1 MEIKSKS
8 ILSVLS
14 ILFFLSMSL
23 ASCHREHNHAPK
35 EKGKGNCM
43 AKKDS
48 TNSTNGSGSATCDTG
63 VTVTLRNNI
72 CGVGLWGSFVLELE
86 NGDIVQPWASD
97 SADLAKMELK
107 DGQKIKVSFSEMQKD
122 NRYDNVITCAAIG
135 AYSDK
140 IKAVVKV
147 NCAKL
152 II

>member
-23 ASCHREHNHAPK
+23 ASCHEHHGISPK
-35 EKGKGNCM
+35 EKGKKGDCM

-48 TNSTNGSGSATCDTG
+48 TNSTCDTG

-86 NGDIVQPWASD
+86 NGDIVQPWATD

-122 NRYDNVITCAAIG
+122 KRYDNVITCKAIG

-140 IKAVVKV
+140 IKAVVKI